1 VSTTVQIE
9 LEHDVFERLQ
19 ALAKPF
25 VDTPSSVIRRLLDES
40 KGKEKQLDTGGT
52 NKINQASANQVYVT
66 SRGVRLPLGRLQ
78 ATYRRRGDSKTH
90 RFEAEVTPKG
100 IKFDGEVFDD
110 PSPAGIRA
118 KELAGAEGTATSTNG
133 WEFWEYFDE
142 QKRKWVS
149 IDVFR
154 KKKISPKI
162 SLEDLDINI

>member
-1 VSTTVQIE
+1 MSTTVQIE

-19 ALAKPF
+19 ALAKPL

-40 KGKEKQLDTGGT
+40 KNVGKQSDAVGANKT
-52 NKINQASANQVYVT
+52 NEVSANQAYIT

-100 IKFDGEVFDD
+100 IKFDGQVFDD

-118 KELAGAEGTATSTNG
+118 KELAGAKGTAASTNG

-142 QKRKWVS
+142 TKRKWIS

-154 KKKISPKI
+154 KKKAVPKI
-162 SLEDLDINI
+162 PLDDLDLDI

>member
-1 VSTTVQIE
+1 MSTTVQTE

-25 VDTPSSVIRRLLDES
+25 VDTPSSVIRRLLDEY
-40 KGKEKQLDTGGT
+40 KDNEKQLDTDDA
-52 NKINQASANQVYVT
+52 NVAKQVSVNQVYIT
-66 SRGVRLPLGRLQ
+66 SRGVRLHLGRLQ

-100 IKFDGEVFDD
+100 IKFDGQIFDD

-118 KELAGAEGTATSTNG
+118 KKLAGAEGTAASTNG

-142 QKRKWVS
+142 QKRKWIS

-154 KKKISPKI
+154 KKKFVPKI
-162 SLEDLDINI
+162 SLEDLELNI